1 VAGNGP
7 AARPASGAGP
17 ELTRAATGRRVV
29 ALVPSARVLLTHAQ
43 VPARRASQLLAAVPY
58 ALEESL
64 AGDVDDLHFAI
75 GERSRDGAVQVAVV
89 ARTEM
94 ERWLEQ
100 LRELGLRPQVML
112 PDLLAL
118 PLEADHW
125 SVWLDGATALVRTGL
140 QAGFVA
146 ESENLELMLRLAL
159 QEAGDAAPGG
169 LRLHPAT
176 PGHEP
181 RLTLPGVTCT
191 AAAQG
196 PLLTLADPARVRE
209 GINLLQGDYGVRQQ
223 WGRVLRPWLPAAALL
238 LVWLGLQGGLTVAD
252 LVRLQGVVAR
262 QGEAIVQV
270 YRDTFPD
277 AQRIVEPRTQMEQQL
292 RALRAGQE
300 GDAFL
305 TLLQQ
310 SGAGL
315 AQVPE
320 LRIDQLSYGDGR
332 IDLQLTL
339 PRLDALD
346 RLKAALA
353 GNGLSV
359 DVVTANAASDSVQA
373 RLRIEKGAR

>member
-1 VAGNGP
+1 M
-7 AARPASGAGP
+7 
-17 ELTRAATGRRVV
+17 
-29 ALVPSARVLLTHAQ
+29 
-43 VPARRASQLLAAVPY
+43 Y
-58 ALEESL
+58 A
-64 AGDVDDLHFAI
+64 I
-75 GERSRDGAVQVAVV
+75 RSYYV
-89 ARTEM
+89 
-94 ERWLEQ
+94 
-100 LRELGLRPQVML
+100 
-112 PDLLAL
+112 
-118 PLEADHW
+118 
-125 SVWLDGATALVRTGL
+125 
-140 QAGFVA
+140 
-146 ESENLELMLRLAL
+146 
-159 QEAGDAAPGG
+159 
-169 LRLHPAT
+169 
-176 PGHEP
+176 
-181 RLTLPGVTCT
+181 
-191 AAAQG
+191 
-196 PLLTLADPARVRE
+196 
-209 GINLLQGDYGVRQQ
+209 
-223 WGRVLRPWLPAAALL
+223 
-238 LVWLGLQGGLTVAD
+238 
-252 LVRLQGVVAR
+252 
-262 QGEAIVQV
+262 VQV

-353 GNGLSV
+353 DNGLAV